1 MTVAFADLHVPG
13 HPLILPN
20 AWDHASAAL
29 LAQRYAAVGTTS
41 LGVAAAYGL
50 PDGVGAIDAQT
61 LDLARRIVHLPC
73 HITVDIEQGSVP
85 LAIELAGL
93 GIAGINVEDG
103 GGPVEP
109 LCARIAEIKSAVP
122 SLFVNARTDT
132 YWLGIDHGSTIDR
145 LLAFVEAGADGVFVP
160 GPVPAAMIETIVAEV
175 PRPLNI
181 LYSPE
186 GPTMGELAALGVARV
201 STGSALYRAALQ
213 AALAL
218 VAKISDS
225 QAPEVLDYARIQSLA
240 EGENMA
246 E

>member
-1 MTVAFADLHVPG
+1 
-13 HPLILPN
+13 
-20 AWDHASAAL
+20 
-29 LAQRYAAVGTTS
+29 
-41 LGVAAAYGL
+41 
-50 PDGVGAIDAQT
+50 
-61 LDLARRIVHLPC
+61 
-73 HITVDIEQGSVP
+73 
-85 LAIELAGL
+85 
-93 GIAGINVEDG
+93 
-103 GGPVEP
+103 
-109 LCARIAEIKSAVP
+109 
-122 SLFVNARTDT
+122 
-132 YWLGIDHGSTIDR
+132 
-145 LLAFVEAGADGVFVP
+145 VEAGADGVFVP